1 MVVISLKIENH
12 PMFRNYF
19 KTAFRNLSVNKVYS
33 IITVAGL
40 GVGISVCLIIF
51 LFIRYQQSFDNFHH
65 NKARIFRVLTQGDKP
80 SEANQLSSAV
90 PFPLPTAVENDLMD
104 WKTTGIFSMYNVQI
118 MAMDMAG
125 KPDKKFKEKDGVFL
139 LEPSFFSIF
148 DFPWLAGDPAKALD
162 NPNSVALSK
171 STAQK
176 YFGDWQSA
184 MGRTIRFETRGL
196 YTVTGILDD
205 VPVNSDFQLKVV
217 FPYSISKNSSNKD
230 WWTINS
236 SHGCYILLPENESL
250 TMAGQQ
256 LKALS
261 KKYRTPD
268 NKNTQILQSLN
279 AVHLDDK
286 SGNFSGKAITPDRI
300 RTLWLIAGFILLIAC
315 VNFIN
320 ISTAQAVNR
329 AREVGVRKVLGSN
342 RQQLTLQFLLEALLL
357 VTTAVFFAILL
368 TTLLLPSVNKM
379 LEVPLAMHIFRET
392 PVLLFLAA
400 TTIAVTFLAGFY
412 PALVLSSFNPIIAL
426 KTKLAA
432 RSSRGITLRRG
443 LVVLQFVIAQG
454 LIIGTLLILRQMNYF
469 AQTSMGFNK
478 EAIVT
483 VPFPGDSASIT
494 KLNYLH
500 DRLSAVKGVQAISF
514 NNASPADESNWWTGF
529 KFDHAKKETSFG
541 ALSKWIDPGYLSTYS
556 LRLVA
561 GRNITTT
568 DSIKEF
574 LIDETLA
581 NRLGFS
587 DPHDVLNKEI
597 NLWDGFAVGPVVG
610 VVRDFHS
617 ASLRD
622 SLAPV
627 FMVNIKKRFTSA
639 GLKVSGA
646 DLPAT
651 IKSIEKI
658 WNTTYP
664 DYVFEYQFLDE
675 KIAGFYTEE
684 TRLSRIYKIFASIAI
699 FLSCLG
705 LYGLASFMAAQRLK
719 EVGIRKVLGATAA
732 NIIYLF
738 SKEFVLLI
746 GIAFLIS
753 TPIAWYFVDQW
764 LMEYVYRI
772 SISGWVFVAGGLL
785 ALLIALATVSFQAFR
800 AAAANP
806 VKNLRSE

>member
-261 KKYRTPD
+261 K
-268 NKNTQILQSLN
+268 NTG
-279 AVHLDDK
+279 H
-286 SGNFSGKAITPDRI
+286 
-300 RTLWLIAGFILLIAC
+300 
-315 VNFIN
+315 
-320 ISTAQAVNR
+320 
-329 AREVGVRKVLGSN
+329 
-342 RQQLTLQFLLEALLL
+342 
-357 VTTAVFFAILL
+357 L
-368 TTLLLPSVNKM
+368 TTK
-379 LEVPLAMHIFRET
+379 
-392 PVLLFLAA
+392 
-400 TTIAVTFLAGFY
+400 
-412 PALVLSSFNPIIAL
+412 
-426 KTKLAA
+426 
-432 RSSRGITLRRG
+432 
-443 LVVLQFVIAQG
+443 
-454 LIIGTLLILRQMNYF
+454 ILR
-469 AQTSMGFNK
+469 
-478 EAIVT
+478 
-483 VPFPGDSASIT
+483 
-494 KLNYLH
+494 
-500 DRLSAVKGVQAISF
+500 
-514 NNASPADESNWWTGF
+514 
-529 KFDHAKKETSFG
+529 
-541 ALSKWIDPGYLSTYS
+541 
-556 LRLVA
+556 
-561 GRNITTT
+561 
-568 DSIKEF
+568 
-574 LIDETLA
+574 
-581 NRLGFS
+581 
-587 DPHDVLNKEI
+587 
-597 NLWDGFAVGPVVG
+597 
-610 VVRDFHS
+610 
-617 ASLRD
+617 
-622 SLAPV
+622 
-627 FMVNIKKRFTSA
+627 
-639 GLKVSGA
+639 
-646 DLPAT
+646 
-651 IKSIEKI
+651 
-658 WNTTYP
+658 
-664 DYVFEYQFLDE
+664 
-675 KIAGFYTEE
+675 
-684 TRLSRIYKIFASIAI
+684 
-699 FLSCLG
+699 SC
-705 LYGLASFMAAQRLK
+705 
-719 EVGIRKVLGATAA
+719 
-732 NIIYLF
+732 
-738 SKEFVLLI
+738 
-746 GIAFLIS
+746 
-753 TPIAWYFVDQW
+753 
-764 LMEYVYRI
+764 
-772 SISGWVFVAGGLL
+772 
-785 ALLIALATVSFQAFR
+785 
-800 AAAANP
+800 NP
-806 VKNLRSE
+806 

>member
-1 MVVISLKIENH
+1 
-12 PMFRNYF
+12 MFRNYF
-19 KTAFRNLSVNKVYS
+19 KTAFRNLSANKVYS

-40 GVGISVCLIIF
+40 GVGIAVCLIIF
-51 LFIRYQQSFDNFHH
+51 IFIRYQQSFDDFHH
-65 NKARIFRVLTQGDKP
+65 KKAHIFRILTQGDRP
-80 SEANQLSSAV
+80 SEANQLSCGV
-90 PFPLPTAVENDLMD
+90 PFPLPAAIENDLKD
-104 WKTTGIFSMYNVQI
+104 WRTTGIFAMYNAQVL
-118 MAMDMAG
+118 AMDRAG
-125 KPDKKFKEKDGVFL
+125 KPDKKFKEKDGVFF
-139 LEPSFFSIF
+139 LEPSFFAIF

-162 NPNSVALSK
+162 DPHSVALSK

-176 YFGDWQSA
+176 YFGDWQLA
-184 MGRTIRFETRGL
+184 MGRIIRFEAKGL

-205 VPVNSDFQLKVV
+205 APVNSDFQLKVV
-217 FPYSISKNSSNKD
+217 FPYSIMKKSTNKD

-236 SHGCYILLPENESL
+236 SHGCYVLLPQNESL
-250 TMAGQQ
+250 VNAGQQ

-268 NKNTQILQSLN
+268 NKNTQILQPLN
-279 AVHLDDK
+279 AVHFDGE
-286 SGNFSGKAITPDRI
+286 SGSFSWKNITMDRI
-300 RTLWLIAGFILLIAC
+300 HTLWLIAGFILLIAC

-329 AREVGVRKVLGSN
+329 AREVGVRKVLGGN
-342 RQQLTLQFLLEALLL
+342 RRQLTLQFLLEAFLL
-357 VTTAVFFAILL
+357 VTTAVFIAALL
-368 TTLLLPSVNKM
+368 TTLVLPWVNKM
-379 LEVPLAMHIFRET
+379 LEVPLSLHIFRET
-392 PVLLFLAA
+392 PVLLFLVG
-400 TTIAVTFLAGFY
+400 TTITVTILAGFY

-469 AQTSMGFNK
+469 SQTSMGFNK

-500 DRLSAVKGVQAISF
+500 DRLSAVKGIQAISF
-514 NNASPADESNWWTGF
+514 NNASPADDDNWWTGF
-529 KFDHAKKETSFG
+529 NFDHAKKGTPFG

-556 LRLVA
+556 LKLVA

-574 LIDETLA
+574 LINETLA
-581 NRLGFS
+581 KRLGFS

-610 VVRDFHS
+610 VVKDFHS

-627 FMVNIKKRFTSA
+627 FMVNIKKRFASA
-639 GLKVSGA
+639 GLKINSA
-646 DLPAT
+646 DMPAT

-675 KIAGFYTEE
+675 KIANFYKDED
-684 TRLSRIYKIFASIAI
+684 RLSRIYKIFASIAI

-732 NIIYLF
+732 NIVYLF

-753 TPIAWYFVDQW
+753 TPIAWYFVHQW
-764 LMEYVYRI
+764 LMQYVYRI
-772 SISGWVFVAGGLL
+772 SISGWIFVAGGLL

-800 AAAANP
+800 AAAVNP

>member
-1 MVVISLKIENH
+1 
-12 PMFRNYF
+12 MFRNYF
-19 KTAFRNLSVNKVYS
+19 KTAFRNLSANKVYS

-40 GVGISVCLIIF
+40 GVGIAVCLIIF
-51 LFIRYQQSFDNFHH
+51 IFIRYQQSFDDFHH
-65 NKARIFRVLTQGDKP
+65 NKARIFRILTQGDKP
-80 SEANQLSSAV
+80 QETNQLSSGV
-90 PFPLPTAVENDLMD
+90 PYPLPTAVENDLKD
-104 WKTTGIFSMYNVQI
+104 WQTTGIFSTYNVQI
-118 MAMDMAG
+118 LAMDKTG
-125 KPDKKFKEKDGVFL
+125 KPDKKFKEKSGVFL
-139 LEPSFFSIF
+139 LEPSFFTIF
-148 DFPWLAGDPAKALD
+148 DFPWLAGDPAKTLD
-162 NPNSVALSK
+162 DPHSVALSK

-184 MGRTIRFETRGL
+184 MGRIIRFEDRGL
-196 YTVTGILDD
+196 FTVTGIIADA
-205 VPVNSDFQLKVV
+205 PANSDFQLKLV
-217 FPYSISKNSSNKD
+217 FPYDIIRNSSNKD
-230 WWTINS
+230 WWTVTS
-236 SHGCYILLPENESL
+236 SHGCYVLLPQNESL
-250 TMAGQQ
+250 SKAGRQ

-261 KKYRTPD
+261 KKYREPD
-268 NKNTQILQSLN
+268 NKNTQVLQSLA
-279 AVHLDDK
+279 AVHFDSK
-286 SGNFSGKAITPDRI
+286 SGNFSWKSITPDRI

-329 AREVGVRKVLGSN
+329 AREVGVRKVLGSS
-342 RQQLTLQFLLEALLL
+342 RRQLTLQFLLEALLL
-357 VTTAVFFAILL
+357 VTTAVFLAVLL
-368 TTLLLPSVNKM
+368 TILLLPPVNKM
-379 LEVPLAMHIFRET
+379 LDVPLSMHIFREI
-392 PVLLFLAA
+392 PILLFLAA
-400 TTIAVTFLAGFY
+400 TTIAVTILAGFY
-412 PALVLSSFNPIIAL
+412 PALVLSSFNPITAL
-426 KTKLAA
+426 KTRLAA
-432 RSSRGITLRRG
+432 RSSSGITLRRG

-469 AQTSMGFNK
+469 SQTSMGFSK

-483 VPFPGDSASIT
+483 VPFPGDSVGIV

-500 DRLSAVKGVQAISF
+500 DRLSAVKGIQAISF

-529 KFDHAKKETSFG
+529 NFDHAKKATPFV
-541 ALSKWIDPGYLSTYS
+541 ALIKWVDPGYLSTYS
-556 LRLVA
+556 LNLAA

-574 LIDETLA
+574 LINETLA
-581 NRLGFS
+581 KRLGFS
-587 DPHDVLNKEI
+587 DPHDALNKEI
-597 NLWDGFAVGPVVG
+597 NLWDGFAAGPVVG
-610 VVRDFHS
+610 VVKDFHS

-627 FMVNIKKRFTSA
+627 FMVNYKKGFASA
-639 GLKVSGA
+639 GLKINGA
-646 DLPAT
+646 DLSAT

-675 KIAGFYTEE
+675 KIAGFYKEE
-684 TRLSRIYKIFASIAI
+684 DRLSRIYKIFASIAI

-719 EVGIRKVLGATAA
+719 EVGIRKILGATAT

-746 GIAFLIS
+746 GIAFVIS
-753 TPIAWYFVDQW
+753 TPIAWYFVHQW
-764 LMEYVYRI
+764 LMQYVYRI
-772 SISGWVFVAGGLL
+772 SISGWIFVAGGLL

-800 AAAANP
+800 AAAVNP

>member
-1 MVVISLKIENH
+1 
-12 PMFRNYF
+12 
-19 KTAFRNLSVNKVYS
+19 
-33 IITVAGL
+33 
-40 GVGISVCLIIF
+40 
-51 LFIRYQQSFDNFHH
+51 
-65 NKARIFRVLTQGDKP
+65 
-80 SEANQLSSAV
+80 
-90 PFPLPTAVENDLMD
+90 
-104 WKTTGIFSMYNVQI
+104 
-118 MAMDMAG
+118 
-125 KPDKKFKEKDGVFL
+125 
-139 LEPSFFSIF
+139 
-148 DFPWLAGDPAKALD
+148 
-162 NPNSVALSK
+162 
-171 STAQK
+171 
-176 YFGDWQSA
+176 
-184 MGRTIRFETRGL
+184 
-196 YTVTGILDD
+196 
-205 VPVNSDFQLKVV
+205 
-217 FPYSISKNSSNKD
+217 
-230 WWTINS
+230 
-236 SHGCYILLPENESL
+236 
-250 TMAGQQ
+250 
-256 LKALS
+256 
-261 KKYRTPD
+261 
-268 NKNTQILQSLN
+268 
-279 AVHLDDK
+279 
-286 SGNFSGKAITPDRI
+286 
-300 RTLWLIAGFILLIAC
+300 LWLIAGFILLIAC

>member
-1 MVVISLKIENH
+1 
-12 PMFRNYF
+12 MFRNYF
-19 KTAFRNLSVNKVYS
+19 KTAFRNLSANKVYS

-40 GVGISVCLIIF
+40 GVGIAVCLIIF
-51 LFIRYQQSFDNFHH
+51 IFIRYQQSFDDFHH
-65 NKARIFRVLTQGDKP
+65 NKARIFRVLTQGEKVDETHMP
-80 SEANQLSSAV
+80 ISGV
-90 PFPLPTAVENDLMD
+90 PFPLPAAVSNDLKD
-104 WKTTGIFSMYNVQI
+104 WQTTGLFAMYGVQI
-118 MAMDMAG
+118 LAMDKAG
-125 KPDKKFKEKDGVFL
+125 KVDKKFKEKDGIFL
-139 LEPSFFSIF
+139 VDPSFFSIF
-148 DFPWLAGDPAKALD
+148 DFPWLAGDPVKTLND
-162 NPNSVALSK
+162 PHSVALSK
-171 STAQK
+171 STARK

-184 MGRTIRFETRGL
+184 MGRVIQFEHRGL
-196 YTVTGILDD
+196 FTVTGILADA
-205 VPVNSDFQLKVV
+205 PSNSDFQLRLV
-217 FPYSISKNSSNKD
+217 FPYSIIKKSGNKD

-236 SHGCYILLPENESL
+236 SHGCYVLLPRNESL
-250 TMAGQQ
+250 AGADQR

-268 NKNTQILQSLN
+268 DKNTQLLQPLD
-279 AVHLDDK
+279 AVHFDGD
-286 SGNFSGKAITPDRI
+286 SGNFSGKNITSNRV
-300 RTLWLIAGFILLIAC
+300 RSLWVISGFILLIAC

-320 ISTAQAVNR
+320 ISTAQAINR

-342 RQQLTLQFLLEALLL
+342 RRQLTLQFLLEALLL
-357 VTTAVFFAILL
+357 VMTAVLLAVLL

-379 LEVPLAMHIFRET
+379 LEVPLHTHLFREA

-400 TTIAVTFLAGFY
+400 TTIAVTILAGFY
-412 PALVLSSFNPIIAL
+412 PALVLSSFNPITAL
-426 KTKLAA
+426 KTKLSA
-432 RSSRGITLRRG
+432 RSSSGINLRRG

-454 LIIGTLLILRQMNYF
+454 LIIGTLLILRQLNYF
-469 AQTSMGFNK
+469 TKIPMGFSR
-478 EAIVT
+478 EAIIT
-483 VPFPGDSASIT
+483 APFPGDSASLT
-494 KLNYLH
+494 KLHYLH
-500 DRLSAVKGVQAISF
+500 DRLSAVKGIQEISF

-529 KFDHAKKETSFG
+529 KFDHAEKEISFG
-541 ALSKWIDPGYLSTYS
+541 ALSKWVDTGYLSTYS
-556 LRLVA
+556 LQLVA

-581 NRLGFS
+581 KKLGFS

-597 NLWDGFAVGPVVG
+597 NLWNGFAVGPVVG
-610 VVRDFHS
+610 VVKDFHS

-627 FMVNIKKRFTSA
+627 FMLNFKKGFASA
-639 GLKVSGA
+639 GLKVNGA

-675 KIAGFYTEE
+675 KIAGFYKEE
-684 TRLSRIYKIFASIAI
+684 ARLSQFYKIFASIAI

-705 LYGLASFMAAQRLK
+705 LYGLASFMTAQRLK

-732 NIIYLF
+732 NIVYLF
-738 SKEFVLLI
+738 SREFVLLI
-746 GIAFLIS
+746 GIAFLIAA
-753 TPIAWYFVDQW
+753 PIVWYFVHQW
-764 LMEYVYRI
+764 LMQYVYRI
-772 SISGWVFVAGGLL
+772 SISGWIFVAGGLL

-800 AAAANP
+800 AAAVNP

>member
-1 MVVISLKIENH
+1 
-12 PMFRNYF
+12 MFRNYF
-19 KTAFRNLSVNKVYS
+19 KTAFRNLSANKVYS

-40 GVGISVCLIIF
+40 GVGIAVCLIIF
-51 LFIRYQQSFDNFHH
+51 IFIRYQQSFDDFHQK
-65 NKARIFRVLTQGDKP
+65 KARIFRILTQGDRP
-80 SEANQLSSAV
+80 SEANQLSSGV
-90 PFPLPTAVENDLMD
+90 PFPLPAAVENDLKD
-104 WKTTGIFSMYNVQI
+104 WKTTGLFAMYNVQI
-118 MAMDMAG
+118 MAMDRTG

-139 LEPSFFSIF
+139 LEPSFFAIF
-148 DFPWLAGDPAKALD
+148 DFPWLAGDPVKALD
-162 NPNSVALSK
+162 DPHSVALSK

-184 MGRTIRFETRGL
+184 MGRTIRFEDRGL
-196 YTVTGILDD
+196 YTVTGILNDA
-205 VPVNSDFQLKVV
+205 PVNSDLQAKLV
-217 FPYSISKNSSNKD
+217 FPYSIVKNSSNKD

-236 SHGCYILLPENESL
+236 SHGCYVLLPQNESL
-250 TMAGQQ
+250 AKADQQ

-268 NKNTQILQSLN
+268 NKNTQILEPLN
-279 AVHLDDK
+279 AVHFDGE
-286 SGNFSGKAITPDRI
+286 SGNFSGKTITLDRI
-300 RTLWLIAGFILLIAC
+300 HTLWLIAGFILLIAC

-357 VTTAVFFAILL
+357 VTTAVFFAGLL
-368 TTLLLPSVNKM
+368 TSLLLPSVDKM
-379 LEVPLAMHIFRET
+379 LEVPLSMHIFRET

-400 TTIAVTFLAGFY
+400 TTIVVTMLAGFY

-469 AQTSMGFNK
+469 SEASMGFNK

-500 DRLSAVKGVQAISF
+500 DRLSAVKGIQEISF

-529 KFDHAKKETSFG
+529 NFDHAKKETPFG
-541 ALSKWIDPGYLSTYS
+541 ALSKWVDAGYLSTYS
-556 LRLVA
+556 LKLVA
-561 GRNITTT
+561 GRNLTTT

-574 LIDETLA
+574 LINETLVK
-581 NRLGFS
+581 RLGFS

-597 NLWDGFAVGPVVG
+597 NLWNGFAVGPVVG

-627 FMVNIKKRFTSA
+627 FMLNFKKRFESA
-639 GLKVSGA
+639 GLKINAA

-651 IKSIEKI
+651 IRSIEKI

-675 KIAGFYTEE
+675 KIAGFYKDED
-684 TRLSRIYKIFASIAI
+684 RLSQIYKIFASIAI

-753 TPIAWYFVDQW
+753 TPIAWYFVHQW
-764 LMEYVYRI
+764 LMQYVYRI
-772 SISGWVFVAGGLL
+772 SISGWIFVAGGLL

-800 AAAANP
+800 AAAVNP